1 MIHPDVGA
9 HSTPYL
15 GIEPAQMA
23 EWQLQRLRELVER
36 ASTVPF
42 YARRF
47 REAGVNASMLR
58 SVSDLR
64 AFPPTYKEDFVRDN
78 LDRPPY
84 GTRMSIPE
92 REISHVTE
100 TSGTTGKGREIHP
113 LSRSDEEAITAAE
126 AEGFSL
132 AGIRPGDRVMNTI
145 PVGLSSAG
153 IWYYLGLRL
162 VRANVFSLGPLSG
175 RDKLDR
181 ILLYGS
187 DWLIGTPSYVKR
199 LETLA
204 RTRGVDPRDLGVR
217 NILVAGEP
225 YPVAW
230 AQELE
235 RAFGAR
241 LFEQYGCT
249 QRVTAWSCERGAIT
263 DGEHGVLHQLPH
275 RAVYEVVDA
284 ETWEPVAPGE
294 VGQLVV
300 TPLFGEASAIIRF
313 VTRDRVRLLR
323 EGSCGCGRPF
333 PGFEA
338 GTISRYDNML
348 KVRGVNFW
356 PDAVDAAV
364 LVHPAVGDY
373 AGVVRIDQGSGREIL
388 EVSLEPREGTQLG
401 DDVVGEITARIHSA
415 IGLRPTV
422 RIHTGAPLLDS
433 LPEGFV
439 KRNRWQD
446 LRPTHLGEPA

>member
-1 MIHPDVGA
+1 MTHLEVEG
-9 HSTPYL
+9 HLTPYL
-15 GIEPAQMA
+15 GIEPARME
-23 EWQLQRLRELVER
+23 EWQLEQLRELVER

-47 REAGVNASMLR
+47 RQAGVDASTLR
-58 SVSDLR
+58 SMSHLR

-84 GTRMSIPE
+84 GTRISVPQS
-92 REISHVTE
+92 EIAHVTE
-100 TSGTTGKGREIHP
+100 TSGTTGTGREIHP
-113 LSRSDEEAITAAE
+113 LSRGDEEAITAAE
-126 AEGFSL
+126 AEGFSI

-153 IWYYLGLRL
+153 IWYYLGLRR

-175 RDKLDR
+175 KDKLDR
-181 ILLYGS
+181 IVLYGC
-187 DWLIGTPSYVKR
+187 DWLIGTPSYLKR
-199 LETLA
+199 LETLT
-204 RTRGVDPRDLGVR
+204 RTSGVDPRDLGVR
-217 NILVAGEP
+217 NMLVAGEP

-275 RAVYEVVDA
+275 RAVYEVVDP

-313 VTRDRVRLLR
+313 VTRDRVRLLP
-323 EGSCGCGRPF
+323 EGSCKCGRSF

-364 LVHPAVGDY
+364 LAHPAVGEY
-373 AGVVRIDQGSGREIL
+373 TGVVRIDKGSGQEVL
-388 EVSLEPREGTQLG
+388 EVSLEPREGMQLG
-401 DDVVGEITARIHSA
+401 DDVVREISTRIQSV
-415 IGLRPTV
+415 IGLSPTV
-422 RIHTGAPLLDS
+422 RVHTGAPLLDS